1 MPHVEQV
8 LSWLIEGRR
17 EDLNVEADEAFVSVE
32 AARHA
37 LEASP
42 AELRAMGA
50 TRATLVDRGRI
61 VEVRDLHP

>member
-1 MPHVEQV
+1 MEQV

-17 EDLNVEADEAFVSVE
+17 YEVNVAADEAFASVE

-37 LEASP
+37 LEASLDD
-42 AELRAMGA
+42 LRAMGA
-50 TRATLVDRGRI
+50 TRATLVDRGRV